1 MTDAAG
7 ISFPE
12 RFPLLETERL
22 VLRRLEVED
31 AGALFEIFADPE
43 TMRYWSSPPMADV
56 AEAEALVA
64 RAHSAFS
71 RRESLRWA
79 VTCRGD
85 NEVIGSVSLFAL
97 DPPNRRGEIGYLL
110 AREHWGHGYNH
121 EALVSVLEYS
131 FGELG
136 LNRLEA
142 DLDPLN
148 AASVKAVARLGF
160 VEEGLLRER
169 WLVSGQVSDSLIA
182 GLLRADWVAG
192 VREGG
197 Q

>member
-1 MTDAAG
+1 M
-7 ISFPE
+7 
-12 RFPLLETERL
+12 
-22 VLRRLEVED
+22 
-31 AGALFEIFADPE
+31 
-43 TMRYWSSPPMADV
+43 
-56 AEAEALVA
+56 
-64 RAHSAFS
+64 
-71 RRESLRWA
+71 
-79 VTCRGD
+79 
-85 NEVIGSVSLFAL
+85 
-97 DPPNRRGEIGYLL
+97 
-110 AREHWGHGYNH
+110 
-121 EALVSVLEYS
+121 SVLEYS